1 MIMKSLNRTI
11 LWSSISTGRILLSVG
26 TEQSSVTSQ
35 LEITSQ
41 WLAVTTLGNIPPAPA
56 RCEHSSVMMT
66 SLISVTLA
74 TLIASARPVDIALQD
89 ICGNKLVGSCPN
101 KISLKVVGG
110 DSSCAEKVPWNV
122 LVELVTGP
130 KMKAAGEVSDHSI
143 VFSYSLSL
151 YLAL

>member
-1 MIMKSLNRTI
+1 MKSLNSKM
-11 LWSSISTGRILLSVG
+11 LSSSISSGRIQLSVG

-35 LEITSQ
+35 LEITSR
-41 WLAVTTLGNIPPAPA
+41 WLSVSTLGDISSAAA
-56 RCEHSSVMMT
+56 RCEDSPVIMT
-66 SLISVTLA
+66 ALISLTLA
-74 TLIASARPVDIALQD
+74 TLIAGSLTVNIALQD

-130 KMKAAGEVSDHSI
+130 KIKTAGKVTT
-143 VFSYSLSL
+143 VLSLSPP
-151 YLAL
+151 